1 MVDIFHFNGL
11 VKSFFRGIQDQDE
24 GHIHQSTPGLT
35 DGRINKHLTQSKDLQ
50 LKLHSLKRLITM
62 MMSPVIND

>member
-11 VKSFFRGIQDQDE
+11 VKSFFQGIQDQDE

-35 DGRINKHLTQSKDLQ
+35 DGRINKHLSQS

-62 MMSPVIND
+62 MMSL